1 MDFGESFVN
10 ARHAALPCTASMK
23 GVNRMAPGT
32 EYDGRFYERY
42 SWLVMFGLGLLLSLS
57 TLGITLMGA
66 DPPSQFE
73 SDTGVHW
80 TEFKAD
86 YPTVATLV
94 SLQELLIG
102 TGYFGFSAFATVVAF
117 TKFRSAER
125 WAWYVMWLFPLLL
138 AVATLHFFT
147 HDQAYVGYFYA
158 VAAVIALLAMLA
170 PVRRFFP
177 RNS

>member
-1 MDFGESFVN
+1 M
-10 ARHAALPCTASMK
+10 AAET
-23 GVNRMAPGT
+23 GYV
-32 EYDGRFYERY
+32 GRSYERY

-73 SDTGVHW
+73 ADTGVRW
-80 TEFKAD
+80 TALKAD

-117 TKFRSAER
+117 TKYRSAER
-125 WAWYVMWLFPLLL
+125 WAWYIMWLFPVLL
-138 AVATLHFFT
+138 AITTLHFFS
-147 HDQAYVGYFYA
+147 HDQAYVGYFYG
-158 VAAVIALLAMLA
+158 VAAVIALVAMLA
-170 PVRRFFP
+170 PLRRFFP
-177 RNS
+177 PSG